1 MNVASVQ
8 LERLSKFSGVWYHW
22 FSGNF
27 MRLYTHTF
35 SYSCLEGRGL
45 RSVPLS
51 HKINFLITNLSIV
64 LRNSEFQTLNSSI
77 SGEKKY

>member
-1 MNVASVQ
+1 MVPLVFRQ
-8 LERLSKFSGVWYHW
+8 FYETV
-22 FSGNF
+22 
-27 MRLYTHTF
+27 YTHILIF
-35 SYSCLEGRGL
+35 VSGGRGL

-77 SGEKKY
+77 SGEKRY